1 MSQKPL
7 ISVIMP
13 VYNRSAY
20 VAEAIESILA
30 QTYNHFELLII
41 DDCSTDNSWDIISGY
56 RKRYTLIIKA
66 FRLKKNLGGG
76 GSGAINFGF
85 KKSSGQFI
93 ALMDSDDISHPDRLE
108 KQIQYLLKH
117 PLTIMVGSQ
126 VNVINHTGTIIGNK
140 KLPLNHRQIYKQF
153 SIIHPMVPPSCLIRK
168 SLLPTSKRFYEI
180 RFGLDDD
187 YYNSFKF
194 LNCGKFANLKDCFL
208 DYRVHFDNCSFRHLK
223 KNFFNTLKIRLIAI
237 KELRYRPSF
246 TSLLLILP
254 QILIAFL
261 VPEKLISPLYMLA
274 RGNYSLGHIKSQ
286 INKKVSRNYLK
297 YTDISPSSLVSQN

>member
-1 MSQKPL
+1 MSKKPL

-20 VAEAIESILA
+20 VAQAIESILS

-41 DDCSTDNSWDIISGY
+41 DDCSTDKSWNIIARY
-56 RKRYTLIIKA
+56 QKRHPFLIKA

-93 ALMDSDDISHPDRLE
+93 ALMDSDDISHPKRLE
-108 KQIQYLLKH
+108 KQIQYLINY
-117 PLTIMVGSQ
+117 PSTIMVGSQ
-126 VNVINHTGTIIGNK
+126 VNIINHSGTIIGRK
-140 KLPLNHRQIYKQF
+140 KLPLNHQQIYKQF

-168 SLLPTSKRFYEI
+168 KLLPTTKQLYKI

-194 LNCGKFANLKDCFL
+194 LNCGKFANLQDYLL
-208 DYRVHFDNCSFRHLK
+208 DS
-223 KNFFNTLKIRLIAI
+223 
-237 KELRYRPSF
+237 
-246 TSLLLILP
+246 
-254 QILIAFL
+254 
-261 VPEKLISPLYMLA
+261 
-274 RGNYSLGHIKSQ
+274 
-286 INKKVSRNYLK
+286 
-297 YTDISPSSLVSQN
+297 